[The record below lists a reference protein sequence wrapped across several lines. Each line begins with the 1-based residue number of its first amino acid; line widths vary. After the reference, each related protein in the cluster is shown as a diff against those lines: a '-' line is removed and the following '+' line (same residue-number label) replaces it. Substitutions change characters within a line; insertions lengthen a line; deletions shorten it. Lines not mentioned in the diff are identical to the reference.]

1 MTDRVMFPHS
11 LVAKTVFSSI
21 ETFNEMEDQRL
32 DASSDVPL
40 LGAHSQL
47 DSLALVRF
55 IITVERQVETDL
67 NVAVSLTDERA
78 MSQRNSP
85 YRTIGTLI
93 DYIAATLNEQAAL

>member
-1 MTDRVMFPHS
+1 MFPHAV
-11 LVAKTVFSSI
+11 VAQTVFTSV
-21 ETFNEMEDQRL
+21 EAFNQMEDHRL

-47 DSLALVRF
+47 DSLSLVRF

-93 DYIAATLNEQAAL
+93 DYITATLNEQAAV